1 MRLLYIQP
9 AEGFGGAERQ
19 AVVHIKQ
26 LRRMGHTVI
35 PFVGPGHPIEMA
47 LQDAGVEDYVHST
60 HLPTDPPR
68 PMSALRAL
76 GHAVEFA
83 TSWLPASREAVESV
97 RRRGGVDLVF
107 ASRPIGWAIGSVAA
121 RRLSV
126 PVVWRAG
133 TMPSTLGHELALRTL
148 ARAFRPQALI
158 TNAVALSDR
167 IAPAI
172 GAPSFVVR
180 NGVDVDRFHAPRT
193 QPRFRAELGLAP
205 DALVVGVS
213 ARPHP
218 DKGFD
223 ALATAAARLGRVH
236 PTLRML
242 IAGDDGWRTAL
253 QRRFAAE
260 GLGQLV
266 TFLGHVRDIENFYRS
281 CDVVAL
287 ASKPNGEVVSNAL
300 LEAMAMERPI
310 VATRVGGL
318 HEVIT
323 PGVNGF
329 LSAPGDVDAFTQ
341 SLDTLLGDGTLR
353 RRMGQAGRATILRS
367 FSEPAVVED
376 LASVLGAVTSGR
388 GLLTGRARGDGLGG
402 ADTDRLALAALATG
416 RGSGGPSEGLL
427 RGGRTSHEPLAAL

>member
-19 AVVHIKQ
+19 AVVHIKH

-47 LQDAGVEDYVHST
+47 LQDAGIDDYVHST
-60 HLPTDPPR
+60 NLPTDPPR
-68 PMSALRAL
+68 PMSALRAMR
-76 GHAVEFA
+76 HAIELV
-83 TSWLPASREAVESV
+83 TSWRPASREAIESV

-133 TMPSTLGHELALRTL
+133 TMPSTLGHDLALRTL

-158 TNAVALSDR
+158 TNAVALNDR

-180 NGVDVDRFHAPRT
+180 NGVDIDRFHAART

-223 ALATAAARLGRVH
+223 ALAAAAARLGRIH

-242 IAGDDGWRTAL
+242 IAGEDGWRAAL

-260 GLGQLV
+260 GLGQRV

-341 SLDTLLGDGTLR
+341 SLGILLADGTLR
-353 RRMGQAGRATILRS
+353 RRMGQAGRATIVRS

-376 LASVLGAVTSGR
+376 LAGVLGAVTGGR
-388 GLLTGRARGDGLGG
+388 RLLEDRAG
-402 ADTDRLALAALATG
+402 ADRLGRAALAG
-416 RGSGGPSEGLL
+416 LGPRGLSEALL
-427 RGGRTSHEPLAAL
+427 PGGRTSHEPLAAL